1 MNLFIKIFKKSLIDW
16 LQTFWINNKKESYS
30 VLKKRS
36 KLIKRKLKEIPP
48 QLRTIKNEQSNLKK
62 LKTISKR
69 KIGKKTWT

>member
-1 MNLFIKIFKKSLIDW
+1 MNLFIKILKKSLIDW

-30 VLKKRS
+30 VLKKKS

-69 KIGKKTWT
+69 KIGKKTWA

>member
-1 MNLFIKIFKKSLIDW
+1 LNLFIKILKKSLIDW

-30 VLKKRS
+30 VLKKKS

-69 KIGKKTWT
+69 KIGKKTWA